1 MAIKKAVPK
10 RKKPTQAAIKLALQ
24 NLKGVISVS
33 NPLGNS
39 APTTVNNLKK
49 ELVSLG
55 YEPKVTAKQR
65 DAALAKVDSNHKTT
79 PRKMPQRTNKGGPGG
94 KRPGAGRKH
103 GATTK
108 KTKEIADKLAADGE
122 ITPLEYMLGVMR
134 ETPEKI
140 KAQYDNGEIDA
151 VEYAVKMTE
160 LIKRRDN
167 AAEKAAPF
175 IHPRLASIEAKV
187 EDSGHEKWLA
197 LMEGLAEAS

>member
-10 RKKPTQAAIKLALQ
+10 KKATQRIIQSALKVAKRATGNTNVSSVNHALKIK
-24 NLKGVISVS
+24 
-33 NPLGNS
+33 
-39 APTTVNNLKK
+39 
-49 ELVSLG
+49 G
-55 YEPKVTAKQR
+55 YSPITAKQR
-65 DAALAKVDSNHKTT
+65 DEALPKVDSNQK
-79 PRKMPQRTNKGGPGG
+79 PAPKKMPQRTNKGGPGG
-94 KRPGAGRKH
+94 RRPGAGRKH

-134 ETPEKI
+134 ETPTKI
-140 KAQYDNGEIDA
+140 KTQYDKGEIDA

-160 LIKRRDN
+160 LIRRRDN

>member
-94 KRPGAGRKH
+94 KRIGAGRKQRPR
-103 GATTK
+103 K
-108 KTKEIADKLAADGE
+108 
-122 ITPLEYMLGVMR
+122 P
-134 ETPEKI
+134 
-140 KAQYDNGEIDA
+140 
-151 VEYAVKMTE
+151 
-160 LIKRRDN
+160 KRSPINWRPM
-167 AAEKAAPF
+167 A
-175 IHPRLASIEAKV
+175 R
-187 EDSGHEKWLA
+187 
-197 LMEGLAEAS
+197 